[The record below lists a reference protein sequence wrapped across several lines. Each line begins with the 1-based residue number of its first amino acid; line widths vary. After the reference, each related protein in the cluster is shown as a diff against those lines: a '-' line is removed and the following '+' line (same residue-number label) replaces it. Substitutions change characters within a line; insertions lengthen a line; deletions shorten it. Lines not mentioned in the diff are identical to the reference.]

1 MATYNKAAVNKAIKK
16 DKRIKPKEASLI
28 HRLLK
33 GRHGNGGKPKHKFV

>member
-1 MATYNKAAVNKAIKK
+1 MPKYNKEAVNQAIKK

-33 GRHGNGGKPKHKFV
+33 GRHGGKPKHKRI